1 MQGQI
6 LGEMRRGGRL
16 PRPALEIHDR
26 NYLHVLRTGA
36 MRQVAGARCA
46 DRDRACGGDPRCPG
60 LNSSGGRF

>member
-16 PRPALEIHDR
+16 PRPALKIHDR

-36 MRQVAGARCA
+36 MRQVAARA
-46 DRDRACGGDPRCPG
+46 ARTVIERAAEIRDVLD
-60 LNSSGGRF
+60 